1 MRGAMVL
8 RMDEN
13 DDLLREKGKCDIGT
27 LSLKVDMRCECWR
40 NSKEKQV
47 KRMFNRLFA
56 VFTFIAVMVG
66 GSVAYGEAGNG
77 TSRFLF
83 FPFDSSAAG
92 KYAYLAE
99 GIHSM
104 LASRLAAK
112 SGVQLVDYVGHEAEL
127 KGLEA
132 AAADRQQV
140 AAVFEKLRTDYLVSG
155 AVYATD
161 TGLKVQA
168 AVASVANPQNPRN
181 FNGEAESEEQIIAV
195 ITTMAEDIA
204 RAVAVSHQPAAAEPA
219 VQDSEGIAGFR
230 TEHPEKQYKKG
241 MLGGGAIVRSEGS
254 TIEASADGLKRSS
267 IIPLVIVAMDAGDID
282 GDGAAEIVFASR
294 SELQVFR
301 YREGRF
307 QKVESLSLRPTFKIH
322 ALTLA
327 DLDRDGKSEIYVS
340 ANERYRVASMILE
353 WSPSSSLSVKEEN
366 IPWFLRPLEVPVE
379 GMVLAGQ
386 MSGNES
392 TDGFV
397 RAGIFRLDRAGNGK
411 LVRGAR
417 LPVPDRFNLFD
428 FVWAD
433 LEGDKALELVAVDR
447 NEKLLVYDS
456 GKNLIHVSDAAYGG
470 STNYLGPDRLDRQ
483 KNNPG
488 ATASGEDSDRELAY
502 VPTRLLARDIDG
514 DGRQEI
520 IIGQNKR
527 ITPLFLRNFRE
538 YEGGTIACLGW
549 KDAMLAE
556 MWRTNTISG
565 YIADYSFLLEGNSAK
580 SAENVSRARLYVGQ
594 IPADTFLGLLAAK
607 ESKML
612 VYELK
617 LPGK

>member
-1 MRGAMVL
+1 MV
-8 RMDEN
+8 
-13 DDLLREKGKCDIGT
+13 
-27 LSLKVDMRCECWR
+27 
-40 NSKEKQV
+40 
-47 KRMFNRLFA
+47 NRLFG
-56 VFTFIAVMVG
+56 VFVFMVVLMSG
-66 GSVAYGEAGNG
+66 TVAFGVEGSGA
-77 TSRFLF
+77 SRFLF
-83 FPFDSSAAG
+83 FPFDSSSAG
-92 KYAYLAE
+92 KYAYLAQ

-112 SGVQLVDYVGHEAEL
+112 SGIQLVDYVGREAEM
-127 KGLEA
+127 KSLEA

-140 AAVFEKLRTDYLVSG
+140 SAVFEKLRTDYLVSG

-161 TGLKVQA
+161 TGLKIQTVVSSA
-168 AVASVANPQNPRN
+168 ENPRN
-181 FNGEAESEEQIIAV
+181 PLNFNGVAETEEQIIAV
-195 ITTMAEDIA
+195 INTMADEIA
-204 RAVAVSHQPAAAEPA
+204 GAVVASHQPAETAPVAQEN
-219 VQDSEGIAGFR
+219 EGIAGFR

-241 MLGGGAIVRSEGS
+241 MLGGGAIVSSEGS
-254 TIEASADGLKRSS
+254 TIEASAEGMKRSS
-267 IIPLVIVAMDAGDID
+267 IIPVVIVAMDAGDID
-282 GDGAAEIVFASR
+282 GDGMAEIVFASR

-307 QKVESLSLRPTFKIH
+307 QKGDTHSLRSTFKIH
-322 ALTLA
+322 ALSLA
-327 DLDRDGKSEIYVS
+327 DLDRDGKAEIYVS

-353 WSPSSSLSVKEEN
+353 WSPANTLSVKEEN
-366 IPWFLRPLEVPVE
+366 IPWFLRPLNVPGE

-392 TDGFV
+392 RDGFV
-397 RAGIFRLDRAGNGK
+397 RAGIFRLDRAGSGK

-433 LEGDKALELVAVDR
+433 LEGDKALEMVAVDR

-456 GKNLIHVSDAAYGG
+456 GKNLVFVSDAAYGG

-488 ATASGEDSDRELAY
+488 ASASGEDSDRELAY
-502 VPTRLLARDIDG
+502 VPTRLLARDVDG
-514 DGRQEI
+514 DGKQEI
-520 IIGQNKR
+520 IIGRNKR
-527 ITPLFLRNFRE
+527 VTPLFMRNFRE

-549 KDAMLAE
+549 NNATLAE
-556 MWRTNTISG
+556 MWRTNTIPG
-565 YIADYSFLLEGNSAK
+565 YIADYSFFPAGKPMK
-580 SAENVSRARLYVGQ
+580 SEEAIGRAQLYVGQ

>member
-1 MRGAMVL
+1 MESMRDAKVAKVQ
-8 RMDEN
+8 N
-13 DDLLREKGKCDIGT
+13 DT
-27 LSLKVDMRCECWR
+27 
-40 NSKEKQV
+40 QV
-47 KRMFNRLFA
+47 KRMVNRLFW
-56 VFTFIAVMVG
+56 VCVCIAVMMG
-66 GSVAYGEAGNG
+66 GSVAYGETGNG

-83 FPFDSSAAG
+83 FPFDGSAAG
-92 KYAYLAE
+92 KYAYLAQ

-112 SGVQLVDYVGHEAEL
+112 SGIQLVDYVGHEAEL
-127 KGLEA
+127 KALEA

-140 AAVFEKLRTDYLVSG
+140 ASVFDTLRADYLVSG

-168 AVASVANPQNPRN
+168 AVSSVANPQNPRN
-181 FNGEAESEEQIIAV
+181 FSGEAETEEQIIAV
-195 ITTMAEDIA
+195 ISTMAEDIA
-204 RAVAVSHQPAAAEPA
+204 GAVAALHQPVAAGPA
-219 VQDSEGIAGFR
+219 GQESEGIAGFR

-241 MLGGGAIVRSEGS
+241 MLGGGAIVSSEGS
-254 TIEASADGLKRSS
+254 TIEASAEGLKRSS
-267 IIPLVIVAMDAGDID
+267 IVPVVIVAMDAGDID
-282 GDGAAEIVFASR
+282 GDGTVEIVFASR

-322 ALTLA
+322 ALSLA
-327 DLDRDGKSEIYVS
+327 DLDRDGRAEIYVS

-353 WSPSSSLSVKEEN
+353 WSPSNSLSVREEN
-366 IPWFLRPLEVPVE
+366 IPWFLRPLDVPGE
-379 GMVLAGQ
+379 GLVLAGQ
-386 MSGNES
+386 TSGNES
-392 TDGFV
+392 NEGFV

-488 ATASGEDSDRELAY
+488 ASASGEDSDRELAY
-502 VPTRLLARDIDG
+502 VPTRLLARDVDG

-520 IIGQNKR
+520 IIGRNKR
-527 ITPLFLRNFRE
+527 VTPLFLRNFRE
-538 YEGGTIACLGW
+538 YDGGTIACLGW
-549 KDAMLAE
+549 KDAMLTE
-556 MWRTNTISG
+556 MWRTNTIPG
-565 YIADYSFLLEGNSAK
+565 YIADYSFILDGS
-580 SAENVSRARLYVGQ
+580 SAESDERSGRAQLYVGQ
-594 IPADTFLGLLAAK
+594 VPSDTFLGLLAAK

>member
-1 MRGAMVL
+1 MESMRDAKVAKVQ
-8 RMDEN
+8 N
-13 DDLLREKGKCDIGT
+13 DT
-27 LSLKVDMRCECWR
+27 
-40 NSKEKQV
+40 QV
-47 KRMFNRLFA
+47 KRMVNRLFW
-56 VFTFIAVMVG
+56 VCVCIAVMMG

-77 TSRFLF
+77 TARFLL
-83 FPFDSSAAG
+83 FPFDGSAAG
-92 KYAYLAE
+92 KYAYLAQ

-112 SGVQLVDYVGHEAEL
+112 SGIQLVDYVGHEAEL
-127 KGLEA
+127 KALEA

-140 AAVFEKLRTDYLVSG
+140 ASVFDTLRTDYLVSG
-155 AVYATD
+155 AVYATE

-168 AVASVANPQNPRN
+168 AVSSVANPQNPRN
-181 FNGEAESEEQIIAV
+181 FSGEAETEEQIIAV
-195 ITTMAEDIA
+195 ISTMAEDIA
-204 RAVAVSHQPAAAEPA
+204 GAVAALHQPVAAGPA
-219 VQDSEGIAGFR
+219 GQESEGIAGFR

-241 MLGGGAIVRSEGS
+241 MLGGGAIVSSEGS
-254 TIEASADGLKRSS
+254 TIEASAEGLKRSS
-267 IIPLVIVAMDAGDID
+267 IVPVVIVAMDAGDID
-282 GDGAAEIVFASR
+282 GDGTVEIVFASR

-322 ALTLA
+322 ALSLA
-327 DLDRDGKSEIYVS
+327 DLDRDGRAEIYVS

-353 WSPSSSLSVKEEN
+353 WSPSNSLSVREEN
-366 IPWFLRPLEVPVE
+366 IPWFLRPLDVPGE
-379 GMVLAGQ
+379 GLVLAGQ
-386 MSGNES
+386 TSGNES
-392 TDGFV
+392 NEGFV

-488 ATASGEDSDRELAY
+488 ASASGEDSDRELAY
-502 VPTRLLARDIDG
+502 VPTRLLARDVDG

-520 IIGQNKR
+520 IIGRNKR
-527 ITPLFLRNFRE
+527 VTPLFLRNFRE
-538 YEGGTIACLGW
+538 YDGGTIACLGW
-549 KDAMLAE
+549 KDAMLTE
-556 MWRTNTISG
+556 MWRTNTIPG
-565 YIADYSFLLEGNSAK
+565 YIADYSFILDGS
-580 SAENVSRARLYVGQ
+580 SAESDERSGRAQLYVGQ
-594 IPADTFLGLLAAK
+594 VPSDTFLGLLAAK